1 MRQPELAVC
10 TKSIQLEGR
19 IRRATPAGPGRE
31 RLGLS
36 VAARML
42 LQAAEGADVGRVVHF
57 SVSKSGV

>member
-1 MRQPELAVC
+1 MRQPDLAVG
-10 TKSIQLEGR
+10 TKSIQLEGQ
-19 IRRATPAGPGRE
+19 IRRATPAGLGRE

-42 LQAAEGADVGRVVHF
+42 LQAAERAGVGRVVHF